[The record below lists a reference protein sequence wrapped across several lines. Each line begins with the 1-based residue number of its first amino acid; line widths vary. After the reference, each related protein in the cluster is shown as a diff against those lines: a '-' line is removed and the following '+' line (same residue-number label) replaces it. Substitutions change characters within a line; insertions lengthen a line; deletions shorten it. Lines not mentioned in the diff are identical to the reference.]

1 MKSRIFSNLW
11 IALIA
16 IALFDCSKKDEP
28 APDKDPDITIDLGT
42 GAGNGN
48 TNLIGYDAAYP
59 LFEGKSG
66 SAVMLAD
73 RSVILLGTTKNTSSF
88 VFKVTKDGAYDAS
101 VNVDQDKSWL
111 RKKAG
116 SLAVQSDGKIIL
128 GGEFQINGKTY
139 SVIRLTNTGALDN
152 SFTPYNVQFNS
163 MNDGN
168 ISKIFIQKD
177 GKIIIVCAGTV
188 PNIAKASFIIRLNAN
203 GSLDNSFF
211 GFSNFLYSAS
221 DNSTIISTPTIN
233 DIIQQADGKIL
244 ICGGL
249 SYFSNKRRYVVRI
262 NIDGSLD
269 ETFKFKERVDMLG
282 SPFGEVL
289 CLAEQNGK
297 ILVGGY
303 FDALVTEDQR
313 DTKFN
318 SLNLL
323 RLNSD
328 GSIDQSFRASSEKN
342 AIISM
347 IVRNDNSFVTL
358 SNHKF
363 NSTQVALYNSNGSI
377 LSGYK
382 IAEDKS
388 VLVNLLKQADNKI
401 LVVGTLIG
409 SNGQTS
415 ALVRLSIK

>member
-1 MKSRIFSNLW
+1 MKSRIIGNLLV
-11 IALIA
+11 ALIV
-16 IALFDCSKKDEP
+16 IAFFACSKKDEP
-28 APDKDPDITIDLGT
+28 APDKEPGGTIDPGT
-42 GAGNGN
+42 GTGNGT
-48 TNLIGYDAAYP
+48 TNLVDYDAAYQP
-59 LFEGKSG
+59 FEGKSG
-66 SAVMLAD
+66 SAAMLAD
-73 RSVILLGTTKNTSSF
+73 GSVVLLGTTKSTSSF
-88 VFKVTKDGAYDAS
+88 VFKVTKDGVYDAS
-101 VNVDQDKSWL
+101 INVDQDKSWL

-116 SLAVQSDGKIIL
+116 SLAVLPDGKIIL

-139 SVIRLTNTGALDN
+139 SVIRLTSTGALDN
-152 SFTPYNVQFNS
+152 SFTPYNVQFNG

-168 ISKIFIQKD
+168 ISKIFVQKD
-177 GKIIIVCAGTV
+177 GKMIIVCTGTV

-221 DNSTIISTPTIN
+221 NNSTIISTPTIN
-233 DIIQQADGKIL
+233 DIIQQSDGKIV

-249 SYFSNKRRYVVRI
+249 SYFSNKRRYIVRI
-262 NIDGSLD
+262 NTDGSLD
-269 ETFKFKERVDMLG
+269 ETFKFKERIDMLG
-282 SPFGEVL
+282 SPFGEAL

-303 FDALVTEDQR
+303 FDALVTEELR
-313 DTKFN
+313 DTKFS

-328 GSIDQSFRASSEKN
+328 GSIDQSFKASSEKN
-342 AIISM
+342 AIISL
-347 IVRNDNSFVTL
+347 IVRNDNSFVAL

-363 NSTQVALYNSNGSI
+363 NSTQIALYNSDGSI
-377 LSGYK
+377 RGGYK

-388 VLVNLLKQADNKI
+388 VLVNMLKQVDDKI
-401 LVVGTLIG
+401 LVSGTIIG
-409 SNGQTS
+409 NNGQTS